1 MFFALGAL
9 TAGLL
14 MLLIGPAVWRRAVRL
29 TRRAVEATTPM
40 SLAEVHA
47 ARDQLRAEYAVETRR
62 LELARS
68 ALSDKVARQ
77 QVEISGSREAVKSIA
92 LERDEKLQI
101 IGEAE
106 VREAALREELRRN
119 ETELARVSARLRETE
134 MDLKRRSQQ
143 FIELSQKLARDAV
156 SGTSTENA
164 DGSFPELAAMEAE
177 IAAQKTRRSADEA
190 KILALESELSQLRRR
205 YAALEDARAGMA
217 GASGSAAPAS
227 NAVVQKLEGLVIDL
241 EGRNV
246 ESQAEITR
254 LSLQLESL
262 RGNSGDN
269 MEGALVSLEAENNAL
284 AEELNRTAVE
294 RGRLESQLKKLT
306 QAEDRENSLL
316 REQIT
321 QLAAQVAAMAA
332 DKEGPGSPIDTILAD
347 AEDAAKSGEART
359 AAPQRGNGAAGT
371 GRPGNLADR
380 IRGLRKPAEEPKP
393 AVQSG

>member
-1 MFFALGAL
+1 MINAAMFFALGAL

-62 LELARS
+62 LELART
-68 ALSDKVARQ
+68 ALSDKVVRQ
-77 QVEISGSREAVKSIA
+77 QVEISGSREAAKSIA
-92 LERDEKLQI
+92 LDLSEKLKI
-101 IGEAE
+101 IDEAE
-106 VREAALREELRRN
+106 ARETALRAELRHN

-143 FIELSQKLARDAV
+143 FVELSQKLTRDAV
-156 SGTSTENA
+156 TSAENA
-164 DGSFPELAAMEAE
+164 GGEFPELAVMEAE

-205 YAALEDARAGMA
+205 YAALEDARIGMTA
-217 GASGSAAPAS
+217 APGRTAPAS
-227 NAVVQKLEGLVIDL
+227 NAVMQKLEGLVIDL

-262 RGNSGDN
+262 RGNGGDN

-294 RGRLESQLKKLT
+294 RGRLESQLKKLA
-306 QAEDRENSLL
+306 QAEDRENSAL

-321 QLAAQVAAMAA
+321 QLAAQFAAMTA
-332 DKEGPGSPIDTILAD
+332 DKEGAGSAIDKILTD
-347 AEDAAKSGEART
+347 AEEAQGG
-359 AAPQRGNGAAGT
+359 AQQRANGPS
-371 GRPGNLADR
+371 GRPGSLADR
-380 IRGLRKPAEEPKP
+380 IRGLRKPADEPKP
-393 AVQSG
+393 AAQSR